1 MASVPLKQACVLLLA
16 IGLSDSNYV
25 SLKRVLPRP
34 GHSHLAAALAEYF
47 QVAITHNPHEAC
59 RTYLSSILTRT
70 RFYSELNGA
79 S

>member
-47 QVAITHNPHEAC
+47 KVAIAYNPHEAC